1 MFPLSYRYDGDQ
13 SFDQVQIN
21 GINAMEIID
30 GKWYV
35 VVKGDYA
42 GRVSGT
48 VFDISNSSNPVNMT
62 TEVRCLA
69 RSVDT
74 AL

>member
-1 MFPLSYRYDGDQ
+1 MD
-13 SFDQVQIN
+13 
-21 GINAMEIID
+21 IID

-48 VFDISNSSNPVNMT
+48 VFDISNSTNPVNIS
-62 TEVRCLA
+62 TEVGAQKCLLA
-69 RSVDT
+69 Y
-74 AL
+74 

>member
-1 MFPLSYRYDGDQ
+1 M
-13 SFDQVQIN
+13 QIN
-21 GINAMEIID
+21 AINAMEIID
-30 GKWYV
+30 GQWYV

-62 TEVRCLA
+62 TEV
-69 RSVDT
+69 S
-74 AL
+74 